1 MLDTRVIP
9 PPTRLLRVWAG
20 LARALLWL
28 VFTAWLLFALS
39 WGALHFLIV
48 PRVGEWRPALE
59 RLASHALGVPVSIG
73 AVTATSSGPVP
84 GLQLRAVVLRDAEGR
99 EALRLAEVRAA
110 LSVRSLWRLGFD
122 QLVIERPV
130 LDIRRTVDGRLLLGG
145 MDMGATTEEGGS
157 RLADWFFSQAEF
169 AILQGTLRWTDDSRP
184 QAPPLELRAIDFV
197 SRHAARQHQ
206 FRLDAT
212 PPPAWG
218 QRLQVQGR
226 FSRPVWQ
233 TRAGQVRDWTGIL
246 YAELPWV
253 DMQGLGTY
261 VDTRAAFGVDLLR
274 GVGGARLWLDW
285 QRGTVRQITTDLA
298 LRQVALQWKGT
309 DGPLAVEDLRTRLDV
324 QRRATTTR
332 LSTQHLAFVTAEGV
346 RWPGGN
352 IRYQQVQDASGGL
365 VAFEFAGEQL
375 DLSAVHQ
382 LARHLPLPAEAGV
395 WLERTA
401 PRGRVETVR
410 FDWTAGTPQ
419 RAPAWQAE
427 GRLRGVGLRAG
438 DLAVPVA
445 TTDGPLP
452 ALGRPGV
459 AGADIVFTVTPVGGR
474 ADVVLREG
482 TLEFPGLFEEPR
494 IDIERLAA
502 GVTWSV
508 EGERIAVDIPR
519 LQLAS
524 RDVEAEVRLKW
535 HTADPAVS
543 PARSRFPGVLDLDAR
558 VLRADGARVH
568 RYLPQAIPADV
579 RHYLRDAVRQGRASD
594 GRIRV
599 RGDLWDFPFGAAGTG
614 AFEVTAQLSDVLFD
628 YAPVH
633 LLPTGSPDW
642 PGLRVERA
650 RLHID
655 RTRLVIDEARAA
667 AQAWPQIRV
676 PEARA
681 EIADFTADK
690 PLLNVR
696 GGVRAPAQEALAFV
710 NRSPVRDMVAGALV
724 AARATGPVELGLE
737 LALPL
742 DDMDA
747 TRVRGQVRLSGNDLQ
762 LTPDT
767 PRLQG
772 LQATVQFTES
782 GFEVASASARLLGGA
797 VRFSGRLI
805 EQGARSRV
813 VFRGQG
819 QVTAE
824 ALSRQDHW
832 PWLAP
837 LGRVVSGQTGYE
849 IELAFGQ
856 QGTAIRIESGLQGL
870 ALGLPAPFDK
880 AAGSVLPLRLS
891 VQPLA
896 DAPPGL
902 ERDELRLEL
911 GAGTRPLLSLH
922 YQREGAGQAL
932 RVLRGSVAVR
942 SERPALPAQGVRA
955 QIDLGDVDAAA
966 WERVWSGAGGGSGTS
981 GLQDSQAYWPTQ
993 FSLTARRIEQAGRVF
1008 QNVAASGTREREQW
1022 RFSVEA
1028 NELSGYV
1035 EYRPNAPQ
1043 VPGQLRARLSRLDL
1057 SSQGATEVENL
1068 LQTQPEAIPAIDLIV
1083 DRFRM
1088 GGRDLGRLEIQAVNR
1103 LAVLAARERV
1113 REWRLNALNLAV
1125 PEARLRASGNW
1136 AASAGDPAGP
1146 RRTALRIELD
1156 IDDAGQLLGR
1166 FGMPDVVRG
1175 GKGRIEGQ
1183 IGWIGSPLSFHAP
1196 SLGGGLSIDLE
1207 RGQFLRADPGIA
1219 KLLGVLSLQSLP
1231 RRLALDFR
1239 DVFSEGFAFDF
1250 VRGNARI
1257 AEGVAYTNNLQMKG
1271 VSAAVLMEGQA
1282 DIVRETQ
1289 DITAVVIPE
1298 LNAGTASL
1306 VATVI
1311 SPVTGLGT
1319 FLAQFLLR
1327 QPLQEAA
1334 TRQFRI
1340 TGPWSDPQVERVARR
1355 NISGGMAAP
1364 AGSAASPGASPP

>member
-1 MLDTRVIP
+1 MIP
-9 PPTRLLRVWAG
+9 PPARLLRVWAG

-39 WGALHFLIV
+39 WGALHLLIV

-59 RLASHALGVPVSIG
+59 RLASRAMGVPVTIG
-73 AVTATSSGPVP
+73 AVKATSSGPVP
-84 GLQLRAVVLRDAEGR
+84 GLQLQDVVLRDADGR

-110 LSVRSLWRLGFD
+110 LSVRSLWRMGFD

-130 LDIRRTVDGRLLLGG
+130 LDIRRTADGRLLLGG
-145 MDMGATTEEGGS
+145 MDLGGSPEGGGG

-169 AILQGTLRWTDDSRP
+169 AILEGTLRWTDDRRP
-184 QAPPLELRAIDFV
+184 DAPPLELEGIDFV
-197 SRHAARQHQ
+197 SRHAAWQHQ

-212 PPPAWG
+212 PPEAWG
-218 QRLQVQGR
+218 RRLQVQGR

-233 TRAGQVRDWTGIL
+233 TRAGQVRDWTGVL

-253 DMQGLGTY
+253 DMQGLGAY

-274 GVGGARLWLDW
+274 GAGGARLWLDW
-285 QRGTVRQITTDLA
+285 QRGVVQQVTTDLA
-298 LRQVALQWKGT
+298 LGQVALQWEGAE
-309 DGPLAVEDLRTRLDV
+309 GPLAVEELRTRLDL
-324 QRRATTTR
+324 QRRGATTR
-332 LSTQHLAFVTAEGV
+332 LGTQHLAFVTGEGV

-352 IRYQQVQDASGGL
+352 IRYEQVQDPSGALAS
-365 VAFEFAGEQL
+365 FELSGEQL
-375 DLSAVHQ
+375 DVAALRQ
-382 LARHLPLPAEAGV
+382 LAQHLPLSAEVGP

-401 PRGRVETVR
+401 PRGLAETFR
-410 FDWTAGTPQ
+410 LDWTAATPQ
-419 RAPAWQAE
+419 RPATWEAE
-427 GRLRGVGLRAG
+427 GRLRGLGLAAG
-438 DLAVPVA
+438 AVIGA
-445 TTDGPLP
+445 E
-452 ALGRPGV
+452 LGRPGV
-459 AGADIVFTVTPVGGR
+459 SGADIAFRVTPAGGQ
-474 ADVVLREG
+474 ADLVLQQG
-482 TLEFPGLFEEPR
+482 HLEFPGLFEQPR
-494 IDIERLAA
+494 LEVDRLTA
-502 GVTWSV
+502 GLTWTV
-508 EGERIAVDIPR
+508 DGERIAVDIPR
-519 LQLAS
+519 LQLAN
-524 RDVEAEVRLKW
+524 RDVDAEIRLKW

-543 PARSRFPGVLDLDAR
+543 PAQSRFPGVLDLDAR
-558 VLRADGARVH
+558 VHRADGARVH
-568 RYLPQAIPADV
+568 RYLPQTIPATV
-579 RHYLRDAVRQGRASD
+579 RRYLQTAIREGRAHD
-594 GRIRV
+594 GRFRV
-599 RGDLWDFPFGAAGTG
+599 RGDLWDFPFDVAGTG
-614 AFEVTAQLSDVLFD
+614 AFEVTAQLNDVVFD
-628 YAPVH
+628 YAPIY
-633 LLPTGSPDW
+633 LLPADSLGW
-642 PGLRVERA
+642 PGLRVEQA

-655 RTRLVIDEARAA
+655 RTRLVIEEARAG

-676 PEARA
+676 ADARA
-681 EIADFTADK
+681 EIVDFAADE

-696 GGVRAPAQEALAFV
+696 GVVRGPAQDALAFV
-710 NRSPVRDMVAGALV
+710 NRSPVRGMVAGSLV
-724 AARATGPVELGLE
+724 AARATGSVELGLE
-737 LALPL
+737 LTLPL
-742 DDMDA
+742 EDMDA
-747 TRVRGQVRLSGNDLQ
+747 TRVRGQVRLAGNDLQ
-762 LTPDT
+762 ITPDT

-772 LQATVQFTES
+772 VQASLQFTES
-782 GFEVASASARLLGGA
+782 GFEVSSASARLLGGP
-797 VRFSGRLI
+797 VRFSGRLLD
-805 EQGARSRV
+805 EGARARV

-824 ALSRQDHW
+824 ALGRQDHW

-837 LGRVVSGQTGYE
+837 LGRVASGQTGYD
-849 IELAFGQ
+849 IELAFGP

-870 ALGLPAPFDK
+870 ALDLPAPFDK
-880 AAGSVLPLRLS
+880 AAGAILPLRLL
-891 VQPLA
+891 VQPVA
-896 DAPPGL
+896 DVPPGI
-902 ERDELRLEL
+902 ERDELRFEL
-911 GAGTRPLLSLH
+911 GAGTRPLLGLH
-922 YQREGAGQAL
+922 YQREWAGPAL

-942 SERPALPAQGVRA
+942 SERPALPSQGVRA
-955 QIDLGDVDAAA
+955 QVDLADFDAAA
-966 WERVWSGAGGGSGTS
+966 WERVWSSAGGGTGAP

-993 FSLTARRIEQAGRVF
+993 FGLTARRIEQAGRVF
-1008 QNVAASGTREREQW
+1008 QNVVANGTREREQW

-1028 NELSGYV
+1028 NELAGHV

-1043 VPGQLRARLSRLDL
+1043 LPGQLRARLSRLDL

-1068 LQTQPEAIPAIDLIV
+1068 LQAQPEAIPAIDLVV

-1103 LAVLAARERV
+1103 QAVLAARERV
-1113 REWRLNALNLAV
+1113 REWRLNTLNLAV

-1156 IDDAGQLLGR
+1156 IDDAGLLLGR

-1175 GKGRIEGQ
+1175 GKGRIEGH
-1183 IGWIGSPLSFHAP
+1183 IGWMGSPLSFHAP
-1196 SLGGGLSIDLE
+1196 TLGGGLSIDLE

-1257 AEGVAYTNNLQMKG
+1257 AEGVAHTNNLQMKG

-1306 VATVI
+1306 VASVI

-1340 TGPWSDPQVERVARR
+1340 TGPWNDPLVERVARR
-1355 NISGGMAAP
+1355 NIGHGMASP
-1364 AGSAASPGASPP
+1364 ADTPSSPGVSPP